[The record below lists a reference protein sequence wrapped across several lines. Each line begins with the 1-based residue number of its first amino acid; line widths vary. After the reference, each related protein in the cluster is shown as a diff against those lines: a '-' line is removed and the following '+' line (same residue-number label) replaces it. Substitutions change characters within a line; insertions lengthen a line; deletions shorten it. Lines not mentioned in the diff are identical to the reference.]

1 MLYWK
6 LYKAVQDLFNAEDLY
21 EETRDGESLCEILS
35 LKRKIRVILRQIADS
50 QKPKNLKLC

>member
-6 LYKAVQDLFNAEDLY
+6 LYKAVQDLFDAEDLY
-21 EETRDGESLCEILS
+21 EDTRDGEYMCQILS

-50 QKPKNLKLC
+50 QKPKNLQLC